1 MHDPALPIRSPPE
14 LGVPVGLSSDERLAK
29 LVSNGSARAF
39 GLLYRRHHQAL
50 YRYCCAIVR
59 NADDAQDALQSAML
73 RALVALQAEQRDLAV
88 RPWLFRIAHN
98 EAVSLLRRRRVAVPL
113 AGELEP
119 SEAAAEHTWEIRE
132 RIATLVVDL
141 QALTERQRSALVMH
155 ELSGLPIKE
164 IAVALSISPGAAKQA
179 LFEARCAL
187 QEFDEGRA
195 MDCEAVRR
203 VVSDGD
209 RRVLHGRK
217 IRGHLRSCQG
227 CRDFRR
233 TIGER
238 QAAWSAL
245 APPLPAAAAS
255 AMLARLLAQ
264 AVDGGHVGGAAAASG
279 IAVGKPGAAS
289 VAAKVLACAAV
300 VTVTATGG
308 ARLVLQPSHHPH
320 AKPPAPAAGRS
331 SGVSLAAGTLPG
343 RQSSGSVVPTP
354 ARGTTR
360 SGRAAGASPSGA
372 GTVSPATPSTG
383 ATQPSRALGRSSA
396 GLRGRGPSASGRGH
410 RHRGHPAVGR
420 RHSRRLI
427 PASRGKALPAHP
439 SRPNSATA
447 PRREPRSG
455 VTEPKGSGGAVL
467 GVTGSSYLKPG

>member
-343 RQSSGSVVPTP
+343 RQSSGSVIPTP

-360 SGRAAGASPSGA
+360 ETGDLHEWRERGEATCKRVYGAAYERLRQNIRALHPLLDEWMVVDGYGKVLSCDVLAPAPGTPCRRPAPLATADTGEPRQGAAG
-372 GTVSPATPSTG
+372 
-383 ATQPSRALGRSSA
+383 SSQQTK
-396 GLRGRGPSASGRGH
+396 LRNGPSA
-410 RHRGHPAVGR
+410 
-420 RHSRRLI
+420 
-427 PASRGKALPAHP
+427 
-439 SRPNSATA
+439 
-447 PRREPRSG
+447 
-455 VTEPKGSGGAVL
+455 
-467 GVTGSSYLKPG
+467 